1 MANWVKVK
9 PDSAETT
16 ILNLELVAAIRM
28 WDSIEMATVE
38 FAGELRLSIPAE
50 QAQKVAGLL
59 SAHDCTTII

>member
-16 ILNLELVAAIRM
+16 FLNLESIAAIRM
-28 WDSIEMATVE
+28 WDSVELATIE
-38 FAGELRLSIPAE
+38 FAGELRLSIPVK

-59 SAHDCTTII
+59 TAHDCTK

>member
-16 ILNLELVAAIRM
+16 FLNLESVAAIRM
-28 WDSIEMATVE
+28 WDLVEMATIE
-38 FAGELRLSIPAE
+38 FAGELRLSIPVE

-59 SAHDCTTII
+59 SAHDCTE